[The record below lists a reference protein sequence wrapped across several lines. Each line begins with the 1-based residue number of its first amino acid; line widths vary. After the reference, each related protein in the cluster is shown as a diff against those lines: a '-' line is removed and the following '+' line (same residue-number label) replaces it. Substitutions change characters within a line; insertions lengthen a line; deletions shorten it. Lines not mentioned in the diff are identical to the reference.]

1 MEAINSKEISEMKD
15 ITLVIMAAGMGSR
28 YGGLK
33 QIDPVGKNGEI
44 ILDYSVYDAI
54 KAGFTKI
61 VFVIKHEIE
70 EDFMAV
76 VGNKYDGKVKVEF
89 VFQDIDN
96 IPVPYSVPEGRVKP
110 WGTGH
115 AILSCKDVIDGPF
128 AVINA
133 DDYYGAETFRK
144 VYDELTREKTESD
157 KYQFCM
163 AGFRIENTL
172 TENGHVARGVCE
184 TEGNKL
190 TGINE
195 RTKVI
200 KDGDKIRYTEDDGES
215 WTEIPEGTTV
225 SMNFWGFTEDMMKEL
240 EKGFAE
246 FFRKNKAD
254 LSKCEYY
261 IPFAV
266 DDLIK
271 EGKAEVTVVVT
282 DEKWYGVTYKADKPM
297 VEKALREKTEEGI
310 YPSPLF
316 G

>member
-1 MEAINSKEISEMKD
+1 MKD

-33 QIDPVGKNGEI
+33 QIDPVGQCGEV

-54 KAGFTKI
+54 KAGFTKV

-70 EDFMAV
+70 KDFMEV
-76 VGNKYDGKVKVEF
+76 IGNKYDGKVKVEF
-89 VFQDIDN
+89 AFQNIDDI
-96 IPVPYSVPEGRVKP
+96 PEGFSVPEGRKKP

-115 AILSCKDVIDGPF
+115 AILSCKKFIDGPF

-133 DDYYGAETFRK
+133 DDYYGADTFK
-144 VYDELTREKTESD
+144 KIYDELTKDKAENG

-195 RTKVI
+195 RTKII
-200 KDGDKIRYTEDDGES
+200 KDGDKIKYTEDDGES
-215 WTEIPEGTTV
+215 WTEIPSGKTV
-225 SMNFWGFTEDMMKEL
+225 SMNLWGFTEDMMKEL
-240 EKGFAE
+240 ETGFVN
-246 FFRKNKAD
+246 FFEKNKAD

-261 IPFAV
+261 IPLAV
-266 DDLIK
+266 DELIK

-282 DEKWYGVTYKADKPM
+282 DEKWYGVTYKADKPE
-297 VEKALREKTEEGI
+297 VEKALRAKTEAGI

>member
-1 MEAINSKEISEMKD
+1 MKD

-33 QIDPVGKNGEI
+33 QLDPVGLKGEI

-61 VFVIKHEIE
+61 VFVIKKEIE
-70 EDFMAV
+70 KDFKAV
-76 VGNKYDGKVKVEF
+76 IGNKYDGKVKVEF
-89 VFQDIDN
+89 AYQDINN
-96 IPVPYSVPEGRVKP
+96 IPEGYTVPEGRTKP

-115 AILSCKDVIDGPF
+115 AILSCKDIIDGPF

-133 DDYYGAETFRK
+133 DDFYGKDTFK
-144 VYDELTREKTESD
+144 KLYDELTRDKGESD

-163 AGFRIENTL
+163 AGFKIENTL

-184 TEGNKL
+184 TEENKL
-190 TGINE
+190 TGVSE
-195 RTKVI
+195 RTKIMKDNGKI
-200 KDGDKIRYTEDDGES
+200 KYTEDDGET

-225 SMNFWGFTEDMMKEL
+225 SMNLWGFTADMMKEL

-246 FFRKNKAD
+246 FFQKNKND

-297 VEKALREKTEEGI
+297 VEKALREKTEAGI